1 MTSDRPFFSPADRVI
16 ELVRRRRPPG
26 GSVVV
31 DLGSDHE
38 EIHDAL
44 VPLGLGYVAAGPDP
58 IARPRLERGGIEVVG
73 EDPATPDRLFAAI
86 RATVG
91 TRPVAAV
98 VLGDV
103 PSRTEAIGSLL
114 DALGA
119 FCTSAGNPPVAVHA
133 ANVTHLDVA
142 TTLLLGRWHAMPGGI
157 VSPHHVRHFSE
168 ESLSALMAAHGFAQ
182 TDAADVHCSSL
193 DDAPDDVPLERT
205 TSIGMQLRAL
215 REMAG
220 GATFVAH
227 FVRMYEAVRD
237 GRVEDERVEDERV
250 EDGRVAARLDRP
262 FLSVLLRTQ
271 GKRPGTLQESLLCL
285 AAQSC
290 DDFEVL
296 VLLHNGADG
305 AASSLAEMIA
315 EFHPS
320 FSRRVRVVEVHG
332 GGRSRPLNEGARVAR
347 GRYLAMLDDDDLVF
361 AHWVE
366 SFRDGAEQRPLHM
379 VRVPIA
385 TQQVAERPAA
395 WDGHQGYEVVGRPR
409 LLYPLEFDHVD
420 HILDNRT
427 PNNGYAVPRSFVVD
441 LGQEWDESLPVLED
455 WDHLLRAASMCG
467 VVSVPN
473 VTGLVRSWTVGEDSK
488 SAHSAQ
494 VWERTRRRVVERND
508 QRPLVLDLGSFSKI
522 RDLGERLDT
531 SDRALHDAYHRIH
544 LMYFSTSWR
553 LTRPMRVAARAARAI
568 RRALRRPQPTDAT
581 GDATG
586 GAPH

>member
-1 MTSDRPFFSPADRVI
+1 MTDRPSLSPTDRVV
-16 ELVRRRRPPG
+16 ELLCRRRPPQ

-31 DLGSDHE
+31 DLGRNHE
-38 EIHDAL
+38 EVHDAL
-44 VPLGLGYVAAGPDP
+44 VPLGLGYLAAGPAATE
-58 IARPRLERGGIEVVG
+58 IPRLVRGGIEVVG
-73 EDPATPDRLFAAI
+73 EGLATPRALFTAV
-86 RATVG
+86 RSCLG
-91 TRPVAAV
+91 ERPVAGV
-98 VLGDV
+98 VLGDA
-103 PSRTEAIGSLL
+103 PSRVLAIGSVL
-114 DALGA
+114 DALRA
-119 FCTSAGNPPVAVHA
+119 FCIEVGNAPIVAHV

-142 TTLLLGRWHAMPGGI
+142 ATLLLGRWDAVPGGI
-157 VSPHHVRHFSE
+157 VSPDQVRQFSDR
-168 ESLSALMAAHGFAQ
+168 SLHTLMAQHGFSQ
-182 TDAADVHCSSL
+182 MGAADVRHARL
-193 DDAPDDVPLERT
+193 DGPCEDVPLERT
-205 TSIGMQLRAL
+205 TSIGMQLSAL
-215 REMAG
+215 RQMADS
-220 GATFVAH
+220 AAFVTH
-227 FVRMYEAVRD
+227 FVRMYEPVQKEPSRAASVVVHD
-237 GRVEDERVEDERV
+237 NGERV
-250 EDGRVAARLDRP
+250 DGPAARP

-296 VLLHNGADG
+296 VLLHNGTDG
-305 AASSLAEMIA
+305 TASSLSEMVG

-320 FSRRVRVVEVHG
+320 FAQRVRVVEVYG
-332 GGRSRPLNEGARVAR
+332 GGRSRPLNEGALVAR

-366 SFRDGAEQRPLHM
+366 SFREGAEQRPLHM

-409 LLYPLEFDHVD
+409 LLYPLQFDHLD

-441 LGQEWDESLPVLED
+441 LGQGWDESLPVLED

-494 VWERTRRRVVERND
+494 VWERTRRRIVERND

-522 RDLGERLDT
+522 RELGGRLDRT
-531 SDRALHDAYHRIH
+531 DGALHDAYHRIH
-544 LMYFSTSWR
+544 LMHDSTSWR
-553 LTRPMRVAARAARAI
+553 LTRPIRVASRGARAI
-568 RRALRRPQPTDAT
+568 RRRLRRRRPTDA
-581 GDATG
+581 
-586 GAPH
+586 PN